1 MESKSK
7 EKNQDIELT
16 QSDISKTHQVPF
28 REDNEYIVSKD
39 TESIL
44 KDSTS
49 ESNKKWKLEGVNIVV
64 LSVIILSTSVTIA
77 LILTI
82 IFGEPQIIPHGAVA
96 VDDDFCGQIGIN
108 IMQKNKGNA
117 VDAMVSVMLCLTVT
131 RPDVASLGGC
141 GAVLIRD
148 RNKQLSY
155 LYDFSCPVRNSA
167 GQDKPDRKKPASL
180 VGIPSLVRGL
190 SAIHRRFGLLK
201 WSDLFIGAIDLA
213 KNGFMPRKS
222 LIEAV
227 NKINASNLSE
237 SLKSTLQQLTN
248 EDNPY
253 FPPVELRDTLKRL
266 AEQRDYYFY
275 NDDINTFNRQFVDY
289 MKQQG
294 FQWSLDDLKNY
305 TVHRPNPLKMN
316 FAGFTLES
324 FPAPLVGGVYILLL
338 LGNLDLK
345 DAISPLDHQALLRQ
359 DPSVTAVYLHRL
371 LELSRLAE
379 ASVTTLG
386 DLDDPT
392 IRVAATIA
400 QDSILSQSMREA
412 SVTSILDNDVVKEHS
427 QLDVLQSTYEGSSIG
442 GTGIVTTDSTSFTV
456 VGNIFM
462 GSPFGNGQI
471 IPGTGVHLNSA
482 LQLFSETK
490 LNKFAAGRRPLV
502 PIGPVY
508 LSTTRRKC
516 GIRVGV
522 ASTDGLWG
530 LTDAAQVI
538 SNAVLFLRGAQCQT
552 PTTFHTYGTM
562 ETISSSI
569 NGKEQ
574 SLSMPYISRSIFS
587 PSTEKHC
594 INQDYAINL
603 TRLHPI
609 YNISMPGSVTIE
621 SSPWIQLNF
630 LNKLKQLNYNIQL
643 LSTNKWPSRVFL
655 AGWNGY
661 DMISAGDY
669 RSLNSKTL
677 YTF

>member
-16 QSDISKTHQVPF
+16 QSNISETHQVPF
-28 REDNEYIVSKD
+28 SEDNEYVVNKD

-49 ESNKKWKLEGVNIVV
+49 GSNKKWKLEGVNIVV
-64 LSVIILSTSVTIA
+64 LSVIILSTAITIA
-77 LILTI
+77 LILSI
-82 IFGEPQIIPHGAVA
+82 IFGQPQIIPHGAVA
-96 VDDDFCGQIGIN
+96 VDDDFCGQIGLK

-141 GAVLIRD
+141 GAVLVRD

-155 LYDFSCPVRNSA
+155 LFDFSCPVRNSA
-167 GQDKPDRKKPASL
+167 GTVQDKPDRNKPASL

-190 SAIHRRFGLLK
+190 SFIHQRFGLLK

-213 KNGFMPRKS
+213 KNGFIPGKS

-237 SLKSTLQQLTN
+237 PLKLILQQLKN
-248 EDNPY
+248 EDNLF
-253 FPPVELRDTLKRL
+253 FPPVELPDTLRRL
-266 AEQRDYYFY
+266 AEQRDNYFY
-275 NDDINTFNRQFVDY
+275 NDDMNTFNRQLVDY

-294 FQWSLDDLKNY
+294 FQWSPDDLKMY
-305 TVHRPNPLKMN
+305 SVHRPNPLKMS

-359 DPSVTAVYLHRL
+359 DPAVTAVYLHRL

-392 IRVAATIA
+392 IRVAATTA
-400 QDSILSQSMREA
+400 QDSILSRSMREA
-412 SVTSILDNDVVKEHS
+412 SVTSILDSGVVKEHS
-427 QLDVLQSTYEGSSIG
+427 QLDVLQTTYEGSSIG

-471 IPGTGVHLNSA
+471 IPGTGVLLNSA

-490 LNKFAAGRRPLV
+490 LNKFAPGRRPLV

-508 LSTTRRKC
+508 LSTTHRKC

-522 ASTDGLWG
+522 ASNDGLWG
-530 LTDAAQVI
+530 LTDAAQV
-538 SNAVLFLRGAQCQT
+538 S
-552 PTTFHTYGTM
+552 
-562 ETISSSI
+562 
-569 NGKEQ
+569 
-574 SLSMPYISRSIFS
+574 
-587 PSTEKHC
+587 
-594 INQDYAINL
+594 
-603 TRLHPI
+603 
-609 YNISMPGSVTIE
+609 
-621 SSPWIQLNF
+621 
-630 LNKLKQLNYNIQL
+630 
-643 LSTNKWPSRVFL
+643 
-655 AGWNGY
+655 
-661 DMISAGDY
+661 
-669 RSLNSKTL
+669 
-677 YTF
+677 